1 VAKCNWLARIH
12 QGDVIKV
19 LGFAPP
25 RHLARIEEEL
35 RRLGAARGQ
44 E

>member
-1 VAKCNWLARIH
+1 VAKCNWLARID
-12 QGDVIKV
+12 QGDVVKV
-19 LGFAPP
+19 LGFARP

-35 RRLGAARGQ
+35 RRLGVARSQ